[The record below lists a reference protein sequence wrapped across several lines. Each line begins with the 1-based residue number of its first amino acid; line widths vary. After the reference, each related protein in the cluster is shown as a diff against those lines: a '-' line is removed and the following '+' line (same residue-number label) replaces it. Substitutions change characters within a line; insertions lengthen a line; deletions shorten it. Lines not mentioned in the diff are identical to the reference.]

1 MALQSTHREQTKL
14 IVNGK
19 KKPVE
24 LIYMPNDRIY
34 VKFGFD
40 RPLMAEVKMM
50 AGHKWHGYDDP
61 PVKLWS
67 IAACDRN
74 IFQLL
79 FLEGKNP
86 YAPWDKEP
94 VPIESDR
101 KLFDHQKDMIGRALT
116 CPAIIW
122 GCEMGTGKT
131 LAAIEVAER
140 ALDEEDHLWY
150 VGPKSGVKA
159 VTREFD
165 KWESRHPPARF
176 MTYEALVKVIKTI
189 DACPKIPRMVIFDE
203 SSKIKTPT
211 ANRSQAAKELAD
223 LVREKYGDKGII
235 ILMSGTPAPRVPTD
249 WWHQCEV
256 ACPGFLREGDHH
268 KFKRNLCLIEMRE
281 SSDGAE
287 YPHLVTWLDDADK
300 CATCGQLLEDGD
312 HGTTGKQHK
321 FENSVNEVARLY
333 KRMEGLVVVHFK
345 KDCIDL
351 PDKRYEV
358 IRIKPTSAII
368 RTANLIKHSSSNTLS
383 ALTLLRELSDGFQY
397 GEEEIGRRT
406 CPECFG
412 EKQVTIKLPPED
424 YDTLAPNIEEV
435 EWVDTVVDC
444 PCCGSKGD
452 IPQYKRTTDSVA
464 CPKDDVLI
472 DQLDLHD
479 DVGRFIVWGGFQG
492 TIDRILTLV
501 HTQGWATLRIDG
513 RGYHGENYDGQKI
526 NADRL
531 LDAMDATHPK
541 FREMLEE
548 FPKVCMVGHPQA
560 GGMALNLTASPTEFF
575 YSNTFQGEA
584 RMQAE
589 DRFHRPGADDNKG
602 CTIIDVIHLPTDELI
617 LKNLQAKRR
626 LQHMTMGELA
636 AALETDDGSTRYS

>member
-1 MALQSTHREQTKL
+1 MALTSMHRENTKL
-14 IVNGK
+14 IVNGR

-24 LIYMPNDRIY
+24 LIYTPNERIY

-40 RPLMAEVKMM
+40 RPLMAEIKTFEG
-50 AGHKWHGYDDP
+50 AKWHGYDEP

-67 IAACDRN
+67 IKASERN

-86 YAPWDKEP
+86 YAPWDKDP
-94 VPIESDR
+94 VTIESER
-101 KLFDHQKDMIGRALT
+101 PLMDHQKDMIGHALT
-116 CPAIIW
+116 RPATIF

-140 ALDEEDHLWY
+140 ALDDDEHLWY

-165 KWESRHPPARF
+165 KWKSKHPPARF
-176 MTYEALVKVIKTI
+176 MTYEGLVKVVKTI
-189 DACPKIPRMVIFDE
+189 GSCPKIPRMVIYDE

-211 ANRSQAAKELAD
+211 AQRSVAAKELAD
-223 LVREKYGDKGII
+223 LVRKTHGDRAII
-235 ILMSGTPAPRVPTD
+235 ILMSGTPAPRVPSD

-256 ACPGFLREGDHH
+256 ACPGFLKEGDHH
-268 KFKRNLCLIEMRE
+268 KFKRALCLVEMVE
-281 SSDGAE
+281 SSDMNT
-287 YPHLVTWLDDADK
+287 YPKLVTWLDDADK
-300 CATCGQLLEDGD
+300 CATCGQYMEDGT
-312 HGTTGKQHK
+312 HTGAKGHR
-321 FENSVNEVARLY
+321 FEKSVNEVMRLY
-333 KRMEGLVVVHFK
+333 SRMQGLCVVHFK

-351 PDKRYEV
+351 PEKRYEV
-358 IRIKPTSAII
+358 IRLKPTAETV
-368 RTANLIKHSSSNTLS
+368 RTANVIKSRSVN
-383 ALTLLRELSDGFQY
+383 ALAAMTLLRELSDGFQY
-397 GEEEIGRRT
+397 GEEEVGRRK

-412 EKQVTIKLPPED
+412 EKQVTTKMPPED
-424 YDTLAPNIEEV
+424 YDTLAPNTEEV
-435 EWVDTVVDC
+435 EWIDTIIDC
-444 PCCGSKGD
+444 PYCGAVGD
-452 IPQYKRTTDSVA
+452 VAKYKRTTDNVS

-472 DQLDLHD
+472 EQLDMHD

-492 TIDRILTLV
+492 TIDKLLDIV

-513 RGYHGENYDGQKI
+513 RGYHGENFDGQKL
-526 NADRL
+526 NADIL
-531 LDAMDATHPK
+531 LDAMDATHPNFK
-541 FREMLEE
+541 QMLED

-589 DRFHRPGADDNKG
+589 DRFHRKGADDNRG

-617 LKNLQAKRR
+617 LKNLQSKRR

-636 AALETDDGSTRYS
+636 AALENDDGNTKRTN